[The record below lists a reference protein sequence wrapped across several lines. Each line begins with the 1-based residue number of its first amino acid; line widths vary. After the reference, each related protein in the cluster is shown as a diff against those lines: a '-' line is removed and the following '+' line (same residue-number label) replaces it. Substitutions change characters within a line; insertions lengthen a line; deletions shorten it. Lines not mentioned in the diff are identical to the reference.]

1 MLYGLMPNTLQ
12 KLDALVAKVRTLPQA
27 RQEAAIEAL
36 SEITEEPYQ
45 LSPEELAVLLPALED
60 ARRGDNLTDAESD
73 DLLNKPGS

>member
-1 MLYGLMPNTLQ
+1 MPNTLQ